1 MRRRSTKTRI
11 IAGILAAAVIASI
24 LIGSGYGIIAA
35 SRQNAHRKPKQATD
49 MNYSCSEEN

>member
-49 MNYSCSEEN
+49 MSYSCSEEN